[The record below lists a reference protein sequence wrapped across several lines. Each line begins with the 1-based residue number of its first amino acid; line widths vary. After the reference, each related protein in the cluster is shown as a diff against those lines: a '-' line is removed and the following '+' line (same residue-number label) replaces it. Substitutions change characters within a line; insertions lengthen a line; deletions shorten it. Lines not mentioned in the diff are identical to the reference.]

1 MKSRGLATI
10 AAAAALATGGLA
22 GQAAATTH
30 DQGGGQKN
38 CTRSEQRTDTTR
50 FKTRNCV
57 TTRDDRVRADLRI
70 EVRTQM
76 PSAAMAADANVRIRE
91 RVRDEERNGDMRV
104 RVRTEHRRRVEGNVL
119 RDEVRVRVD
128 VRGANHPQVTIGAAA
143 NGVLPITVTQ
153 QDREAS
159 AARWTSSTCRRIRSA
174 GVRAPERARRWAK
187 AASLS
192 PRT

>member
-10 AAAAALATGGLA
+10 AAAAALATGGFA

-70 EVRTQM
+70 EVRAQM

-153 QDREAS
+153 LDANGQPVVLR
-159 AARWTSSTCRRIRSA
+159 T
-174 GVRAPERARRWAK
+174 
-187 AASLS
+187 LS
-192 PRT
+192 VSVPQAQ

>member
-1 MKSRGLATI
+1 MTSRGLATI
-10 AAAAALATGGLA
+10 AAAAALATGGFA

-30 DQGGGQKN
+30 DQRGGQKN

-50 FKTRNCV
+50 FETRNCV

-70 EVRTQM
+70 EVRAQM
-76 PSAAMAADANVRIRE
+76 PSAAMAADTNV

-119 RDEVRVRVD
+119 REEVRVRVD

-153 QDREAS
+153 LDANGQPVVLR
-159 AARWTSSTCRRIRSA
+159 T
-174 GVRAPERARRWAK
+174 
-187 AASLS
+187 LS
-192 PRT
+192 VSVPQAQ

>member
-10 AAAAALATGGLA
+10 ASAAALATGALA
-22 GQAAATTH
+22 GTAAATTH
-30 DQGGGQKN
+30 DQGGGQRN

-50 FKTRNCV
+50 FRTRSCV
-57 TTRDDRVRADLRI
+57 TARDDRVRADLRI
-70 EVRTQM
+70 EVRAQM

-104 RVRTEHRRRVEGNVL
+104 RVRTEHRRRVEGDVM
-119 RDEVRVRVD
+119 RDQVRVRVD

-153 QDREAS
+153 LDANGQPVVLR
-159 AARWTSSTCRRIRSA
+159 T
-174 GVRAPERARRWAK
+174 
-187 AASLS
+187 LS
-192 PRT
+192 VSVPQAQ

>member
-10 AAAAALATGGLA
+10 AAAAALATGGFA
-22 GQAAATTH
+22 EQAAATTH

-50 FKTRNCV
+50 FETRNCV

-70 EVRTQM
+70 EVRAQL
-76 PSAAMAADANVRIRE
+76 PSAAMAADTTVRVRE
-91 RVRDEERNGDMRV
+91 RVRDEV
-104 RVRTEHRRRVEGNVL
+104 RVRF
-119 RDEVRVRVD
+119 D

-153 QDREAS
+153 LDANGQPVVLR
-159 AARWTSSTCRRIRSA
+159 T
-174 GVRAPERARRWAK
+174 
-187 AASLS
+187 LS
-192 PRT
+192 V

>member
-10 AAAAALATGGLA
+10 AAAAALAAGGLA
-22 GQAAATTH
+22 GNAAATTH

-57 TTRDDRVRADLRI
+57 TGDATRVRADVRI
-70 EVRTQM
+70 EGRAQM
-76 PSAAMAADANVRIRE
+76 PSAATAADAAVRVRE
-91 RVRDEERNGDMRV
+91 RVRSEERNGDMRV
-104 RVRTEHRRRVEGNVL
+104 RVRTEHRRRVEGSVL

-128 VRGANHPQVTIGAAA
+128 VRGANHPQVTIGAVA

-153 QDREAS
+153 LDANGQPVVLR
-159 AARWTSSTCRRIRSA
+159 T
-174 GVRAPERARRWAK
+174 
-187 AASLS
+187 LS
-192 PRT
+192 VSVPQAQ